1 MAAVFIGCDID
12 MKHEDETSI
21 CDVDADKK
29 LSVEEVHI
37 LKKLA
42 QATIIMK
49 WIVASLTAIL
59 LLVSSAFSAYEHLL
73 AVKK

>member
-1 MAAVFIGCDID
+1 
-12 MKHEDETSI
+12 MKHEGEQII
-21 CDVDADKK
+21 CDIDADKK

-59 LLVSSAFSAYEHLL
+59 LLFSSAFSAYEHF
-73 AVKK
+73 VSIKK